1 MLENARA
8 FCFKPFRV
16 FDLNILILAED
27 EERRRDLLNERERNF
42 DEDRDDVDQDD
53 AQNDPE
59 KVCRKV
65 DTISFAMR
73 EHLLRQIYLNIVL
86 NKYLLILI

>member
-1 MLENARA
+1 M
-8 FCFKPFRV
+8 
-16 FDLNILILAED
+16 FDLNILILAEE

-59 KVCRKV
+59 KVCGKV